1 MEKKYVI
8 GFIYESKEVFYKRID
23 GKEVE
28 FVGIRSMAHHFDN
41 EEDAQFT
48 LSFLKSN
55 GYDCWVE
62 SFYVIKK
69 IN

>member
-28 FVGIRSMAHHFDN
+28 FVGIRSKAHHFDD
-41 EEDAQFT
+41 EVGATFVKD
-48 LSFLKSN
+48 FLNDN
-55 GYDCWVE
+55 GYNAWVE
-62 SFYVIKK
+62 PFYMV
-69 IN
+69 NVEE